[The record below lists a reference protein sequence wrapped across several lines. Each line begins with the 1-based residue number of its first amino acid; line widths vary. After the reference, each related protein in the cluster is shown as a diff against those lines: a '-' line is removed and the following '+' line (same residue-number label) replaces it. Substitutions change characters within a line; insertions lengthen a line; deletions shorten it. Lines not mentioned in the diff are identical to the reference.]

1 MCLDI
6 PIMNSLPLICRTS
19 TPRVTS
25 PYRSSIVGGTCVI
38 MPDSLGILLVLCTVL
53 PSIEAFAGPQMIFAI
68 FMCLLSIPHS
78 WMDPLS
84 KASPKSTS
92 DGRHKHF
99 WMYLACSARLESI
112 GEKLPF
118 SSATV
123 VKNMLV
129 ASLLSSISS
138 R

>member
-1 MCLDI
+1 
-6 PIMNSLPLICRTS
+6 MNSLLLICRTS
-19 TPRVTS
+19 TPRVTF

-38 MPDSLGILLVLCTVL
+38 TPDSLGILLVLCAVL

-68 FMCLLSIPHS
+68 FMCLLFIPHS
-78 WMDPLS
+78 WIDPLS

-99 WMYLACSARLESI
+99 RMYLACSARFESI
-112 GEKLPF
+112 AEKLSF
-118 SSATV
+118 CSATV
-123 VKNMLV
+123 VKNISV
-129 ASLLSSISS
+129 APLLSSISS